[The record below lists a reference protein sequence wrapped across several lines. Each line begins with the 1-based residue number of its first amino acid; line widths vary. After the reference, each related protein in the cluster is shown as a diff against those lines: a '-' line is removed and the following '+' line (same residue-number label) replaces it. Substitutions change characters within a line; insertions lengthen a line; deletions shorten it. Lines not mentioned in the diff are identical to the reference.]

1 MADHS
6 PCSTLILKG
15 LQRTEDGMKTTR
27 ALIESHPVLSFFALA
42 FTLSWGAVLM
52 VVGPSGF
59 LGTKQIPEVLEPI
72 LYMAMVVGPSVAGI
86 LFTGLLYG
94 RTGLQE
100 FGSRLLRWRVG
111 ARWYAVALL
120 TAPLSMMAVLFA
132 LSLTS
137 PVYLPGIFIT
147 DDKATVVLSAIA
159 GGLTAGTFEELGWTG
174 FAISRMRL
182 RYGVLGTG
190 LFVGVLWGAWHFP
203 LFSGSGNSSGTVPPA
218 LYLLVLLFS
227 VLPAFRVLM
236 VWVYDRTG
244 ESLLVAILMHVSL
257 TASTLI
263 LMPLATSGVTAVTYD
278 LVLAAVLWVVVGAVA
293 LANHGHLA
301 RQPPLRRRMA

>member
-1 MADHS
+1 M
-6 PCSTLILKG
+6 
-15 LQRTEDGMKTTR
+15 TTIK
-27 ALIESHPVLSFFALA
+27 AFVKNHPVLSFFALA

-59 LGTKQIPEVLEPI
+59 LGTKEISEVLNPF
-72 LYMAMVVGPSVAGI
+72 LYVAMVLGPSVAGI

-94 RTGLQE
+94 KAGLRE

-120 TAPLSMMAVLFA
+120 TAPLLMMAALFA

-137 PVYLPGIFIT
+137 PAYLPGIFIT
-147 DDKATVVLSAIA
+147 DDKTTVVLSGIA
-159 GGLTAGTFEELGWTG
+159 GGLTAGIFEELGWTG
-174 FAISRMRL
+174 FAIPTLMRL

-203 LFSGSGNSSGTVPPA
+203 LVSGSGNSSGTVPPA

-236 VWVYDRTG
+236 VWVYHRTNG
-244 ESLLVAILMHVSL
+244 SLLVAILMHVSL

-278 LVLAAVLWVVVGAVA
+278 LVLAAALWVVVGAVA
-293 LANHGHLA
+293 LANHGHLT

>member
-1 MADHS
+1 M
-6 PCSTLILKG
+6 
-15 LQRTEDGMKTTR
+15 TTIK
-27 ALIESHPVLSFFALA
+27 AFAKNHPVLSFFALA

-59 LGTKQIPEVLEPI
+59 LGTKEISEVLNPF
-72 LYMAMVVGPSVAGI
+72 LYVAMVVGPSVAGI

-94 RTGLQE
+94 RAGLRE

-120 TAPLSMMAVLFA
+120 TAPLLMMAALFA

-137 PVYLPGIFIT
+137 PVYLPGIIIA
-147 DDKATVVLSAIA
+147 DDKATVVLSGIM
-159 GGLTAGTFEELGWTG
+159 GGLTAGIFEELGWTG
-174 FAISRMRL
+174 FAIPRMRL

-203 LFSGSGNSSGTVPPA
+203 LFSGSGNSSGTVPPG

-244 ESLLVAILMHVSL
+244 SLLVAILMHVSL

-278 LVLAAVLWVVVGAVA
+278 LVLAAALWVVVGAVA
-293 LANHGHLA
+293 LANHGHLT

>member
-1 MADHS
+1 M
-6 PCSTLILKG
+6 
-15 LQRTEDGMKTTR
+15 TTIK
-27 ALIESHPVLSFFALA
+27 AFVKDHPVLSFFALA

-59 LGTKQIPEVLEPI
+59 LGTKEIPEVLNPF
-72 LYMAMVVGPSVAGI
+72 LYVAMVVGPSVAGI

-94 RTGLQE
+94 RAGLRE

-120 TAPLSMMAVLFA
+120 TAPLLMMAVLFA

-137 PVYLPGIFIT
+137 PVYLPGIFIA
-147 DDKATVVLSAIA
+147 DDKATVLLSGIA
-159 GGLTAGTFEELGWTG
+159 GGLTAGIFEELGWTG
-174 FAISRMRL
+174 FAIPRMRL

-203 LFSGSGNSSGTVPPA
+203 LFSGSGNSSGTVPPG

-244 ESLLVAILMHVSL
+244 SLLVAILMHVSL

-263 LMPLATSGVTAVTYD
+263 LMPLATSGVTAVSYD
-278 LVLAAVLWVVVGAVA
+278 LVLAAALWVVVGAVA
-293 LANHGHLA
+293 LANHGHLT